1 MRYIALLV
9 LLFTVWKAHA
19 QKIEKLAGKLSL
31 KQCVETAIANNQS
44 VRAAG
49 FQSELDN
56 AGYHQSKANRFPALN
71 GNISHGTNQGRS
83 IDPFTNGYVNQQ
95 INFANYSLNGS
106 ITLWN
111 GSSIQQNIRQN
122 EWNSK
127 ASSMDYQQLKDNTT
141 ISVILAYL
149 QVLNNQEQLGIAK
162 KQVDV
167 TRNQVERLAV
177 LQKDGAIIPSVYY
190 DLKGQLS
197 NDELNVI
204 TVQNSLETAKIN
216 LAQLMNVDYNK
227 EVILEAI
234 SDKLIPV
241 IYENGPDSIYQQA
254 TQKMALVKA
263 AEYRKNGSAAKV
275 SYARGQ
281 LLPTLGLY
289 GGLGTNYSS
298 IANRLEFINS
308 TDIATSSYVNV
319 GTSKLPV
326 YAPQNN
332 YASQKISY
340 GNQWANNFNSTVS
353 LGLQIP
359 ILNGLQA
366 KTRVIQAKVLDKKAN
381 FDYQTVKTQLRQS
394 VDQAYINMNTS
405 FEKYQTL
412 LKQVDDYTH
421 SFQVAETRFNAG
433 LTTTVEYLAA
443 KNNLDRSI
451 ASFATAKYDYFLRSK
466 ILDYYQGKQ
475 LW

>member
-1 MRYIALLV
+1 MKYIALLALV
-9 LLFTVWKAHA
+9 FNAWNLNA
-19 QKIEKLAGKLSL
+19 QKIEKLSGILSL
-31 KQCVETAIANNQS
+31 KQCVEMAIANNQS

-56 AGYHQSKANRFPALN
+56 AGYQQSKANRLPALN

-111 GSSIQQNIRQN
+111 GSAIHQNIKQN

-141 ISVILAYL
+141 INVILAYL

-177 LQKDGAIIPSVYY
+177 LHKDGAIVPSLYY
-190 DLKGQLS
+190 DLKGQFS
-197 NDELNVI
+197 NDELNVL

-216 LAQLMNVDYNK
+216 LAQLMNVDYSK
-227 EVILEAI
+227 DVMLEAI

-241 IYENGPDSIYQQA
+241 IYESGPDSIYLQA
-254 TQKMALVKA
+254 TKKMALVKA
-263 AEYRKNGSAAKV
+263 AEYRKNSSSSKV
-275 SYARGQ
+275 SAARGQ
-281 LLPTLGLY
+281 LFPTLGLY

-308 TDIATSSYVNV
+308 TDLPTSSYVNV
-319 GTSKLPV
+319 GISKLPV

-332 YASQKISY
+332 YANQKISY
-340 GNQWANNFNSTVS
+340 GDQWSNNFNSSIS

-366 KTRVIQAKVLDKKAN
+366 KTRVTQAKILEKRAD
-381 FDYQTVKTQLRQS
+381 FDYRSIKTQLRQS

-412 LKQVDDYTH
+412 IKQVEDYTQ
-421 SFQVAETRFNAG
+421 SFQIAETRFNAG
-433 LTTTVEYLAA
+433 LTTSVEYLAA
-443 KNNLDRSI
+443 KNNLDRSY